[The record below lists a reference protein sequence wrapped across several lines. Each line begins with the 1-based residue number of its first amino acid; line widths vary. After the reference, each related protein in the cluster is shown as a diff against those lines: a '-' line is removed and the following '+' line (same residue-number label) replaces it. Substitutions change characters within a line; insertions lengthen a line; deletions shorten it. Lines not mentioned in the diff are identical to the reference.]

1 MTDLDLGCSLLKGMQ
16 PNWAKKQ
23 EIWKE
28 KREYNMCENEKL
40 WIGVNVDSQSVLTA
54 NHRQTARC
62 MKHSGNVLQKDWQ
75 HALKG
80 TVMDYPPP
88 YTHTHNFTH
97 LVELLYSPDEQWV
110 TGGVFKVNI
119 ICREEKKKEKKESS
133 RQWWCRVYSSAP
145 GVLSS
150 RELQAICYIGELKA
164 EELPGT
170 RITYCCKK

>member
-1 MTDLDLGCSLLKGMQ
+1 MERKEGVQ
-16 PNWAKKQ
+16 HVR
-23 EIWKE
+23 EWKVVD
-28 KREYNMCENEKL
+28 RCER
-40 WIGVNVDSQSVLTA
+40 WQSVCLDCQP
-54 NHRQTARC
+54 QTDSTVHETFRKCLAEGLATC
-62 MKHSGNVLQKDWQ
+62 TQGHSDGLS
-75 HALKG
+75 
-80 TVMDYPPP
+80 PPP